1 MKKAKLILD
10 NKELDLD
17 IIQGTESESAIDITK
32 LRSQTGYITLDP
44 GYANTGSCLSDI
56 TFIDGEKGIL
66 RYRGYPIEDL
76 AGKVKFTDVAY
87 LLLYGEVPNQDVKA
101 EFSKS
106 LRQHANIH
114 EDMKRFFDGFPLN
127 AHPMATLS
135 SMVTA
140 LSTFAPELSSDDQ
153 DRINETIIKILAKVK
168 TIAAYS
174 YRKSHGLPFIYP
186 DPELNYIENFLHSL
200 QDNPDT
206 TEEIDDM
213 DPLNMSAYQNWLILS

>member
-186 DPELNYIENFLHSL
+186 DPELNYI
-200 QDNPDT
+200 
-206 TEEIDDM
+206 
-213 DPLNMSAYQNWLILS
+213 